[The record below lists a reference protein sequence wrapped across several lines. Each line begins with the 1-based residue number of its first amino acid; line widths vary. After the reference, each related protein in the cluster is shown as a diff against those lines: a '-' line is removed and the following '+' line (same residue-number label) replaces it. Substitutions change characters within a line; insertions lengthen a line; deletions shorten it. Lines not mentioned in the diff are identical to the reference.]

1 MKKLD
6 VVVPE
11 DAEQLVDLA
20 IAREER
26 TLGDKLGKDAADGP
40 HVDGSGVASL
50 AEQDLGGAVPK
61 RDHLV
66 SIGADGHA
74 KRAGE
79 TKVGQLENALAVDEQ
94 VGQLQVPVQNAVRVA
109 VRDALEDLIQV
120 ALEDRTCVQQNNNA
134 RGQPTAGVEGAANSD
149 LLVHLDL
156 LYDGKFHQREG
167 RQRTLTN
174 LVGRA
179 PAPVDST

>member
-1 MKKLD
+1 MKRD
-6 VVVPE
+6 VVPE

-50 AEQDLGGAVPK
+50 AEQDLGSAVPK

-66 SIGADGHA
+66 SVGADGHA

-79 TKVGQLENALAVDEQ
+79 TKVSQLENALAVDEQ

-109 VRDALEDLIQV
+109 VRDALEDLIQI
-120 ALEDRTCVQQNNNA
+120 ALEDRAYVQQNTTREVSRLQLC
-134 RGQPTAGVEGAANSD
+134 RGRAIKSN

-156 LYDGKFHQREG
+156 LYDGKFINEKG
-167 RQRTLTN
+167 GN
-174 LVGRA
+174 K
-179 PAPVDST
+179 P